1 MSFGDSRT
9 SIVGLSGDYDRE
21 MLAEA
26 PAQQASIAR
35 DDDADARRTV
45 SYPLRA
51 TYQIGN

>member
-9 SIVGLSGDYDRE
+9 SIVGMSGDYDRE

-35 DDDADARRTV
+35 DDDADARRTGEF
-45 SYPLRA
+45 R
-51 TYQIGN
+51 IR